1 MILEN
6 VKGFRDI
13 LYPDSLKRQ
22 KIKEIIERNFKLFGF
37 MPIETPTIEYEE
49 VVKGSNENDEAV
61 SESNFLNLGQKG
73 SDIGI

>member
-22 KIKEIIERNFKLFGF
+22 KIKEIIEKNFKLFGF
-37 MPIETPTIEYEE
+37 MPISGRLIPNMLHI
-49 VVKGSNENDEAV
+49 
-61 SESNFLNLGQKG
+61 FL
-73 SDIGI
+73 